1 MGSNCKFFGFKLFK
15 KLVKKLIPEKD
26 QDQPS
31 QTHPPTQSNSSV
43 SMEHLPTDPPTQSN
57 SSVSMEK
64 FIPPPTAAPISSNS
78 HDLITCVFS
87 PNCQDFK
94 EQAKVNQPPGR
105 DKSRNLLHVSKDE
118 NGCDENTSNM
128 DVAMWCYKLI
138 GLDEMDESLGGVKYR
153 VPYGAKITRDV
164 GVFIESDK
172 DGNKMKIGWLAHN
185 IVCV

>member
-26 QDQPS
+26 QDQPL

-43 SMEHLPTDPPTQSN
+43 LMEDLPTASIETEEFAL
-57 SSVSMEK
+57 MEK
-64 FIPPPTAAPISSNS
+64 FIPPPTAGPISSNS